1 MSSTDQ
7 DKKDIYISSDG
18 RKVRCTIKNHPY
30 FNGEGNICSALLFVF
45 IHVCT
50 TRCNAIGYQ
59 IQSAILAFL
68 TYLSQ
73 YNIATHI
80 KLKVLNIS
88 DITAEI
94 FLDYVSF
101 CQREAFPKSYPPSL
115 KAGIK
120 ATALETG
127 KIPILALPILPGQ
140 KGKPTEPLYDDGY
153 ESLQSSLIT
162 HIDKLYGQLES
173 RSAIERAQPYTY
185 EELADLA
192 LRQIPKDDFV
202 HWWRTTTH
210 WGRGHRRDEVIRR
223 LKLCT
228 DRELRETQNKPE
240 LLKTVEKLTRDHVL
254 PDNFISNNVA
264 YDLQYYSEWYP
275 DDARVIKTFLVNGYP
290 IGMLFD
296 EVQNIADP
304 KFSRIAD
311 CDTTVKLLVNRIR
324 FSSGAN
330 RRTILWPLDW
340 YFADYYPRSID
351 MSAIIVFIM
360 LQSGWNQESV
370 MSLDKDKYEH
380 ALTGAINADQVVVFG
395 EKFRSQGYGKSY
407 PDPEPIFAP
416 SDGRN
421 PYSIVSLIR
430 LANKLSRPLQ
440 GIPFDSCPERITTSK
455 LNQLFLFL
463 RESGEWCKSSRH
475 TSISFGPYFRQ
486 GVKEFLKE
494 YEIFDNGIRVTNVKK
509 LTLRLRPTWVKYK
522 QPGDNT
528 GFLSRR
534 LHHKSRTT
542 TDIFYDS
549 SSQAEQKRKVKLR
562 SEQEEVMRLIRARAF
577 SGLVVNQ
584 KLAEAKK
591 ISSMRIFAI
600 PGIERPLWGCSG
612 GIPNWPG
619 AESLSQE
626 GKCYSLE
633 NCWFCGC
640 QMVFEDSLPF
650 MIERLVYIEE
660 FLDGDTEPS
669 FKNRLASERKSIME
683 VMDKWEDEEAIRE
696 AIRYQKVNGPLMP
709 PDLSVL
715 KLIFKTGDL

>member
-1 MSSTDQ
+1 MSSPDQ
-7 DKKDIYISSDG
+7 NKDEVYVSSDG
-18 RKVRCTIKNHPY
+18 RKVRCTIKSHPY
-30 FNGEGNICSALLFVF
+30 FNAEGNICSALLLVF

-50 TRCNAIGYQ
+50 TRSYALGYQ

-68 TYLSQ
+68 NYLSQ
-73 YNIATHI
+73 YNATTHI

-88 DITAEI
+88 DVTAEI
-94 FLDYVSF
+94 FLDFVSF
-101 CQREAFPKSYPPSL
+101 CQRESFPKSYPPTL

-140 KGKPTEPLYDDGY
+140 KGAPTEPLYDDGY
-153 ESLQSSLIT
+153 QSLQSALIT
-162 HIDKLYGQLES
+162 HIDKLYGQLEL
-173 RSAIERAQPYTY
+173 RAAIESAEPYTY

-210 WGRGHRRDEVIRR
+210 WGIRHRRQEVVRR

-228 DRELRETQNKPE
+228 DPELREAQNKPQ
-240 LLKTVEKLTRDHVL
+240 LLKTIERLTRDHVL
-254 PDNFISNNVA
+254 PENFVSNNVA
-264 YDLQYYSEWYP
+264 YDLQYYFEWYP

-290 IGMLFD
+290 IGMPFE
-296 EVQNIADP
+296 EVQNIADARYKHIP
-304 KFSRIAD
+304 N
-311 CDTTVKLLVNRIR
+311 CDTIVKLLINRIR
-324 FSSGAN
+324 SSFGAN
-330 RRTILWPLDW
+330 RRTVLWPIDW
-340 YFADYYPRSID
+340 YFADYYPQSID

-370 MSLDKDKYEH
+370 MSLDKDQYEH

-395 EKFRSQGYGKSY
+395 EKFKSQGFGKSY

-430 LANKLSRPLQ
+430 LANRLSEPLQ
-440 GIPFDSCPERITTSK
+440 GIPFDSCPECISTDE

-463 RESGEWCKSSRH
+463 RLIGDWQRSSRH

-494 YEIFDNGIRVTNVKK
+494 YEVVDNGTRITSVSK
-509 LTLRLRPTWVKYK
+509 LTPRLRPTWVKYK
-522 QPGDNT
+522 QPGENI

-577 SGLVVNQ
+577 SGLVVSQ
-584 KLAEAKK
+584 KVAHVRKA
-591 ISSMRIFAI
+591 SSMRIFAI

-612 GIPNWPG
+612 GTPDWPG
-619 AESLSQE
+619 AEHITQE

-650 MIERLVYIEE
+650 MIERLAYIEE
-660 FLDGDTEPS
+660 FLDGDIEPS
-669 FKNRLASERKSIME
+669 FKNRLASERKSIIE
-683 VMDKWEDEEAIRE
+683 VLDKWEDEEAIRE
-696 AIRYQKVNGPLMP
+696 AIRYQKVKGPLMP